1 MVRQNKK
8 GKISISI
15 KGKLL
20 IGFAVPL
27 VCSVIVGMV
36 AYSLAASGM
45 SKNYE
50 DSMSK
55 AMTMAMDY
63 LDFGFESAVSQS
75 EQLYY
80 NTDLMKL
87 ATGAIYNDWTR
98 NEIADD
104 TRLDLSIKKR
114 GNEFVENMY
123 IIPGKNLSVIS
134 ADEADV
140 VVPGFYEELENAKE
154 ADCLESLSGDW
165 IGTHEHIDS
174 VLKEFHPGYSPNNY
188 ACSYIRPMT
197 TKRACIVV
205 DYSSNAIARVLQDL
219 NLGEKSLSAFIT
231 ADGRE
236 LLLQGDKVVT
246 EGDFSFVNQSY
257 FKDAMSENA
266 AMVIDYVKHENEDW
280 LFMVSRSNKNGS
292 AICAMIPVS
301 KVNTGANAI
310 RQVTFVTVFL
320 SCIIAIVV
328 SIFII
333 AGITYTINQI
343 GKKLKVVSGGD
354 LTVTINE
361 NRGDEFSVLVKNI
374 SDMIKNSRNLI
385 VQVLKTTENVSAS
398 TNSLADAS
406 ASISE
411 SNDQI
416 AAAVEEMDT
425 GINQQAHDSQ
435 NCLALM
441 DELSRKIT
449 LAVDTVRNM
458 NVITN
463 DTKDIISE
471 GMTTMD
477 ELSVKSSDTT
487 NITRNVMANIKN
499 LEQSLEE
506 VEKFVATI
514 NNIAEETSLLAL
526 NASIEAARAG
536 EAGRG
541 FAVVAQSVSNLSD
554 GTIEASRHIQNVMQQ
569 IKEFANET
577 VSVAAQA
584 EDIVSRQAETVN
596 NTIDVFGNMNNYL
609 EGLIREI
616 DSLEKNIESMEK
628 HRNDTLTAVE
638 SISTVSQETAA
649 SVSVVNDSLKKQ
661 RAMAGN
667 LHKSTVELEERAR
680 ELTEAVNAFKI
691 E

>member
-1 MVRQNKK
+1 MKQNEK

-27 VCSVIVGMV
+27 ICSIIVGMV

-55 AMTMAMDY
+55 AMTMAMEY

-98 NEIADD
+98 KEIADD

-114 GNEFVENMY
+114 GNEFVDNMY

-134 ADEADV
+134 AYEENV
-140 VVPGFYEELENAKE
+140 VVPGFYEELEKSKE
-154 ADCLESLSGDW
+154 ASCLESLSGNW
-165 IGTHEHIDS
+165 IGSHEYIDS
-174 VLKEFHPGYSPNNY
+174 VLKEFYTGYSQNNY

-205 DYSSNAIARVLQDL
+205 DYSSDAIARVLQNL
-219 NLGEKSLSAFIT
+219 NLGDKSLSAFIT

-236 LLLQGDKVVT
+236 LLLNGDKVAT
-246 EGDFSFVNQSY
+246 EGDFSFVNQTY

-310 RQVTFVTVFL
+310 RQVTLVTVIV
-320 SCIIAIVV
+320 SCIIAVVV

-354 LTVTINE
+354 LTVTIDE

-374 SDMIKNSRNLI
+374 ADMVKNSRNLI

-406 ASISE
+406 ESFAE
-411 SNDQI
+411 SNEQI
-416 AAAVEEMDT
+416 AAAVDEMDT

-441 DELSRKIT
+441 DELSSKIT

-487 NITRNVMANIKN
+487 NITRNVMVNIKN

-541 FAVVAQSVSNLSD
+541 FAVVAQSVSNLSY

-584 EDIVSRQAETVN
+584 EEIVSRQAETVN

-661 RAMAGN
+661 REMAGN